1 MNDIPPLKTPNYGP
15 RRKQKLFSLSSSG
28 SVNKA
33 ASTFFS
39 RPDPCPTYGVF
50 CPCEGDFLDLPFSGV
65 ALIEA
70 YEVAF
75 KIVMVLTS
83 FAASMALAMATSST
97 TTSLLALGWPAP
109 FTFSSLATA
118 LGSGRNSYP
127 GSTTACWPPAPVWLP
142 ATSRLSAVLSL
153 LSNSFTS
160 SFLQT
165 SGGWQ
170 SCCYVLTT
178 SALAV
183 LMVKYWA
190 VLGVHL
196 RGL

>member
-1 MNDIPPLKTPNYGP
+1 
-15 RRKQKLFSLSSSG
+15 
-28 SVNKA
+28 
-33 ASTFFS
+33 
-39 RPDPCPTYGVF
+39 
-50 CPCEGDFLDLPFSGV
+50 
-65 ALIEA
+65 
-70 YEVAF
+70 
-75 KIVMVLTS
+75 
-83 FAASMALAMATSST
+83 
-97 TTSLLALGWPAP
+97 
-109 FTFSSLATA
+109 
-118 LGSGRNSYP
+118 
-127 GSTTACWPPAPVWLP
+127 VWLP

-196 RGL
+196 RGLEQVPSGPGHTQNSNSYR

>member
-1 MNDIPPLKTPNYGP
+1 MDIPPLKTPNYGP
-15 RRKQKLFSLSSSG
+15 RRKQKTFSLSSSG

-39 RPDPCPTYGVF
+39 RPDPCLTYGVF
-50 CPCEGDFLDLPFSGV
+50 CPCEGDFSGLPFTGV
-65 ALIEA
+65 APMEA
-70 YEVAF
+70 DEVASE
-75 KIVMVLTS
+75 VGMVSTS
-83 FAASMALAMATSST
+83 FVALMALATATSSNDDV
-97 TTSLLALGWPAP
+97 LLAPGWPAP
-109 FTFSSLATA
+109 SSSSSLAAA
-118 LGSGRNSYP
+118 LGSGRNSFP
-127 GSTTACWPPAPVWLP
+127 GLTTARRPPASLRSPV
-142 ATSRLSAVLSL
+142 ASRLSTVSSVLI
-153 LSNSFTS
+153 NSFTS
-160 SFLQT
+160 FFLQT